1 MIRKKIIEKVIP
13 PAEVAKVLN
22 YIINATKKFTKDKF
36 GGTGESEVRADIIAE
51 KLRKVVPDEVLEN
64 VETAL
69 KGREGKNI
77 LNMFKQKADESYPPP
92 LSVIKEARRRT
103 FYDTEKM
110 TAAEIKKIGMYPYN
124 KGGVK
129 RKSKSSSSKKL
140 EMLHGGAYKGK
151 KHSYAAGGKVNKL
164 KF

>member
-1 MIRKKIIEKVIP
+1 MTRRKIIEKVIP

-22 YIINATKKFTKDKF
+22 YIVNAAKKFVKDER
-36 GGTGESEVRADIIAE
+36 GTGGSEERADIIAE

-110 TAAEIKKIGMYPYN
+110 TAAEIKKTGMYPYN

-164 KF
+164 NF

>member
-1 MIRKKIIEKVIP
+1 MTRRKIIEKVIP

-22 YIINATKKFTKDKF
+22 YIVNAAKKFRTDKF
-36 GGTGESEVRADIIAE
+36 GDTGESEVRADIIAE

-77 LNMFKQKADESYPPP
+77 LNMFKEKADASYPPP

-140 EMLHGGAYKGK
+140 EMMHGGAYKGK
-151 KHSYAAGGKVNKL
+151 KHSYTAGGKVNKL

>member
-1 MIRKKIIEKVIP
+1 MKRKIIEKVIP
-13 PAEVAKVLN
+13 PAEVAIVLN
-22 YIINATKKFTKDKF
+22 YIVNAAKKFRTDKF

-103 FYDTEKM
+103 FYDTEKV

-129 RKSKSSSSKKL
+129 RKSKSSSKKVK
-140 EMLHGGAYKGK
+140 MLHGGAYKGK

-164 KF
+164 KL